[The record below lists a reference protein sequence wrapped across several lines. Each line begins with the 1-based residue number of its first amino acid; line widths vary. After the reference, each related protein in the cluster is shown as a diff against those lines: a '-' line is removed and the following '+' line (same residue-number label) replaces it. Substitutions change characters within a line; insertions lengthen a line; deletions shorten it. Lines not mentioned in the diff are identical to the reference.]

1 MAELTSFSFH
11 PGTSVLYKLDVRF
24 KILFLILIS
33 FSSLGGGFFGLGLLS
48 ALLAGLII
56 HSRPPLKSGFKE
68 FRFFLILLLLIL
80 MARMLTTPGAVL
92 IEIKAIAITRQG
104 VLSGLLVC
112 WRLFII
118 ALFGFLFILSTPS
131 GQIKAAVEWFLR
143 PFGFIPAKHIATMM
157 GLIVRFIPVILN
169 QARETAEA
177 QRARCLE
184 NRKNPLYRITRL
196 AIPLIRRTF
205 EQADRLIV
213 AMEARGYS
221 EKRSDPT
228 LNANRI
234 DWIALLILIGM
245 SVWIMII

>member
-1 MAELTSFSFH
+1 MAELTCFSFH
-11 PGTSVLYKLDVRF
+11 PGASVLHKLDVRF
-24 KILFLILIS
+24 KVLFLILIS
-33 FSSLGGGFFGLGLLS
+33 FSSLGGGFIGLGLLS
-48 ALLAGLII
+48 AMLTVLII
-56 HSRPPLKSGFKE
+56 HSRPPLKSGMKE

-80 MARMLTTPGAVL
+80 IARMLTTPGAVL
-92 IEIKAIAITRQG
+92 IEINAIAITQQG
-104 VLSGLLVC
+104 MLTGLLIC

-118 ALFGFLFILSTPS
+118 AMFGFLFIFSTPS
-131 GQIKAAVEWFLR
+131 GQIKAAVEWILK

-196 AIPLIRRTF
+196 SIPLIRRTF

-221 EKRSDPT
+221 ENRSDPT
-228 LNANRI
+228 LCASRI
-234 DWIALLILIGM
+234 DWIALFILIVMG
-245 SVWIMII
+245 VWIVSI